1 MVTAD
6 IMLKYFVLV
15 FSSGL
20 GKPDTITTK
29 HILKQHQLRAM
40 SAKDDEDFQRLTVRR
55 AYLFADALRGFSKPT
70 FNASKPLKVS
80 FIGEHAVDAGGPRR
94 ELFRHLI
101 PEIATKSGLF
111 AGWPDHVVP
120 LHNIDAV
127 ASNTFYVVGKMLAA
141 CLVQGGQPPVCFAHA
156 VADYLVFDRVRSVP
170 CIQDIADYEVQQFM
184 EQVTGSSACKLIIG
198 NCVYKDIFVP
208 RLYRQVF

>member
-1 MVTAD
+1 
-6 IMLKYFVLV
+6 MLKYFVLV

-40 SAKDDEDFQRLTVRR
+40 SAKDDDFQHLTVHR

-80 FIGEHAVDAGGPRR
+80 LIGEDAVDAGGPRR

-111 AGWPDHVVP
+111 AGWPDHVP

-127 ASNTFYVVGKMLAA
+127 ATNTFYVVGKMLAA
-141 CLVQGGQPPVCFAHA
+141 CPVT
-156 VADYLVFDRVRSVP
+156 R
-170 CIQDIADYEVQQFM
+170 
-184 EQVTGSSACKLIIG
+184 GSATCMFCSC
-198 NCVYKDIFVP
+198 CC
-208 RLYRQVF
+208 